1 MINKPVYADNAAT
14 TRMSDDVL
22 QEMLPYFTETWG
34 NPSAVYRTGRNAHQA
49 IEDARRRIAAI
60 IGAGPMDIYF
70 TSCGTEADNWALK
83 GTARKLRAK
92 EGKKHIA
99 TTAIEHHAIL
109 HSCEALER
117 EGFEVTYLPVD
128 EKGRVTAQQV
138 KDAIRDD
145 TAIVSVMY
153 ANNELGTIEPI
164 AEIGKLCREAGV
176 LFHTDAVQAAGI
188 LPVDV
193 ERDSIDMMSVSAHKF
208 NGPKGVGF
216 LYCRRNVHP
225 ETFMDGGAQERGH
238 RAGTENV
245 AGIVGM
251 AKAFEDAAAY
261 KADLA
266 PKLAAMRDHIQAGL
280 LEIPDCR
287 VNGDQENRL
296 PGTLNVSFPGI
307 DGQSLLFSLD
317 LKGVEASS
325 GSACASGSLDPS
337 HVLMA
342 IGLPYTMAHGSLRI
356 TVGRYNTME
365 EADYIIRA
373 VKETV
378 AELRN
383 KQ

>member
-1 MINKPVYADNAAT
+1 MLIYADNAAT
-14 TRMSDDVL
+14 TRLSSRAL
-22 QEMLPYFTETWG
+22 RAMLPFLEEQYG
-34 NPSAVYRTGRNAHQA
+34 NPSSIHPLGQAAARALVMARETAARCLGARPSEITFTSGGSESDNQALLTAARLGRKRGRAHLISSRIEHPAVLRTLEALEENEGCEVTLLPVTPEGFVRPASVLAA
-49 IEDARRRIAAI
+49 IRPDTACVSIMTANNETGTVQDIAAI
-60 IGAGPMDIYF
+60 GQICRD
-70 TSCGTEADNWALK
+70 K
-83 GTARKLRAK
+83 G
-92 EGKKHIA
+92 I
-99 TTAIEHHAIL
+99 
-109 HSCEALER
+109 
-117 EGFEVTYLPVD
+117 
-128 EKGRVTAQQV
+128 
-138 KDAIRDD
+138 
-145 TAIVSVMY
+145 
-153 ANNELGTIEPI
+153 
-164 AEIGKLCREAGV
+164 

-342 IGLPYTMAHGSLRI
+342 IGLPYTMAHGSMRI